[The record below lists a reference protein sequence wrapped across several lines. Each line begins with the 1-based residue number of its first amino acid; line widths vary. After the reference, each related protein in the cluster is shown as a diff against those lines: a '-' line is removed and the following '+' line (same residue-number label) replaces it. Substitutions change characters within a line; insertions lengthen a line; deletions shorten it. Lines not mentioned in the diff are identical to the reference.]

1 MDTLSEFE
9 QFQNEKNSLENESA
23 DLEDEQKQLKAILK
37 TLYEKIIQELRN
49 KNNTKREANNELQTK
64 LDELQAEL
72 DKLSI
77 PAGVLEKVG
86 AVVSE
91 SVEEPKAA
99 NEAGEPSE
107 EESSLAMSVDEE
119 PEESI
124 NKEQDTKKHRFF

>member
-1 MDTLSEFE
+1 LDTLSEFE

-23 DLEDEQKQLKAILK
+23 DLEDEQKQLKAMLR
-37 TLYEKIIQELRN
+37 TVYEKIIQELKN
-49 KNNTKREANNELQTK
+49 KNGAKREANGDLQVK
-64 LDELQAEL
+64 VDELQAEL
-72 DKLSI
+72 DKLSM

>member
-23 DLEDEQKQLKAILK
+23 DLEDEQKQLKAMLR
-37 TLYEKIIQELRN
+37 TVYEKIIQELKN
-49 KNNTKREANNELQTK
+49 KNGAKREANGDLQVK
-64 LDELQAEL
+64 VDELQAEL
-72 DKLSI
+72 DKLSM